1 MTIRKKT
8 LGVIFS
14 LFLFMGLVVYI
25 IIRFVLINGYIELE
39 TEDMI
44 KTTDQV
50 SNQMKDDLLKL
61 KTTVGDWAP
70 WNDTYQFIQELNE
83 SYIQNNLMYTTIANL
98 NINFMLFIGND
109 GRLKYVRGIDTEN
122 ETAIQEKND
131 AYLPLLEENPVL
143 QRSETQNEIVSGYA
157 RFNDKIVRLSS
168 APIMTSQFQGP
179 VMGTLVIGNYINSRE
194 IDHIE
199 EKLKLPLEI
208 KKIDPGK
215 PVEDFSINKILP
227 HGHHFIR
234 II

>member
-143 QRSETQNEIVSGYA
+143 QRSET
-157 RFNDKIVRLSS
+157 
-168 APIMTSQFQGP
+168 
-179 VMGTLVIGNYINSRE
+179 
-194 IDHIE
+194 
-199 EKLKLPLEI
+199 
-208 KKIDPGK
+208 
-215 PVEDFSINKILP
+215 
-227 HGHHFIR
+227 
-234 II
+234 